1 VVDVGTRKWKL
12 VSENKKEIFTNG
24 ENIHTFK
31 CADEDCVGFPLN
43 CIFYLYFRVFKSFK
57 IWSLEAEFLKFE
69 DTAIYFPIKSHV
81 LAI

>member
-43 CIFYLYFRVFKSFK
+43 CIFYLYFRVF
-57 IWSLEAEFLKFE
+57 
-69 DTAIYFPIKSHV
+69 
-81 LAI
+81 